1 MRKLATGIIPAI
13 TAGISVFIYLGNFSS
28 VSSASYI
35 GLLVVAGVGA
45 AVGLAINRSLF
56 GQ

>member
-13 TAGISVFIYLGNFSS
+13 TAGISVFIYLGKFSS
-28 VSSASYI
+28 GSSESYV